1 MHTMERLILYP
12 LFLAALVAVG
22 VLLWYNFASA
32 ASLQAWQAANVRAV
46 ALLQNAQTEGSNLR
60 IELNAAQSAVNSL
73 QTDQARLKA
82 ELAELQGVQESATRQ
97 LELYRNGL
105 HEANANVQQANANIV
120 ELTQRLDTTRS
131 ERNTALASLDTE
143 RENLAAEKQLTQRQS
158 TAIAALESDLRD
170 KDHRISQQTAQIN
183 QQDTRIS
190 DQSRLINQ
198 QNSQISQQNTTI
210 SNLRAS
216 LNQAKSQQV
225 SIPSCSSNYFTLT
238 SGQLSCVA
246 RNTAAFQ
253 ATQVETRSIN
263 LPQTGPVTLKINR
276 SGELGSAQSMEI
288 LEHAVRTIEEYMGQ
302 PFPLQGREIRLDFV
316 KAITSGGDPAGIY
329 KGTHIEILQQYDAGK
344 PWHRDALGSIIA
356 HEVAHYYWNGE
367 RVWVDEGAADFLAL
381 YSEHRRTGAPISVQN
396 RPCYY
401 VANISQLESQRY
413 EHGDAGFQ
421 CNYSLGE
428 RLFVALHDSLPETQ
442 FRQSFRDLYASGK
455 NKLAG
460 VHQLRAAY
468 PNSGDIIDRWY
479 GYREMPELHRP
490 NGDFLGYMTW
500 QEGGDWQLPVNSSGR
515 PCATILRLNETSAG
529 GYSVRAI
536 RPFCYYPGDWS
547 PEGDLLVTVN
557 GVTYRAVD
565 ITISQRPRYG
575 SSVSVQPDSPLPSPT
590 VTPLRGQL

>member
-22 VLLWYNFASA
+22 VLLWYSFASA
-32 ASLQAWQAANVRAV
+32 ASLQSWQAANARAV
-46 ALLQNAQTEGSNLR
+46 ALLQNAQTEGSNLQ

-73 QTDQARLKA
+73 QTDQGRLRA
-82 ELAELQGVQESATRQ
+82 ELAELQAAQESAARQ
-97 LELYRNGL
+97 IELYRNGL
-105 HEANANVQQANANIV
+105 REANANVQRSNANIV
-120 ELTQRLDTTRS
+120 ELAQQLDTTRS
-131 ERNTALASLDTE
+131 ERNAALTSLDTE
-143 RENLAAEKQLTQRQS
+143 RENLAAEKQLNQRQS

-170 KDHRISQQTAQIN
+170 KDRRISQQTAQIN
-183 QQDTRIS
+183 QQNTRIN

-198 QNSQISQQNTTI
+198 QNDQITQQTTTI

-246 RNTAAFQ
+246 RSTAAFQ

-302 PFPLQGREIRLDFV
+302 PIPLQGREIRLDFV
-316 KAITSGGDPAGIY
+316 KSITGGGDFAGIY
-329 KGTHIEILQQYDAGK
+329 KGTHIEILQQYDDGK
-344 PWHRDALGSIIA
+344 PWRRDILGSIIA

-381 YSEHRRTGAPISVQN
+381 YSEHRRTNAPISVQS

-401 VANISQLESQRY
+401 VSNISQLESQRY
-413 EHGDAGFQ
+413 DHGDAGFQ

-428 RLFVALHDSLPETQ
+428 RLFVDLYDSLPETQ

-468 PNSGDIIDRWY
+468 PNSGAIIDRWY
-479 GYREMPELHRP
+479 GYREMPELHQP

-500 QEGGDWQLPVNSSGR
+500 QEGDDWHLPVNSSGR

-529 GYSVRAI
+529 GYSVRAT

-547 PEGDLLVTVN
+547 AEGDLLVTVN

-565 ITISQRPRYG
+565 IKISRRPRYG
-575 SSVSVQPDSPLPSPT
+575 SSVSVHPGRPLPSPT
-590 VTPLRGQL
+590 VIPLRGQL

>member
-1 MHTMERLILYP
+1 MHTVERLILYP

-22 VLLWYNFASA
+22 VLLWYSFASA
-32 ASLQAWQAANVRAV
+32 ASLQSWQVANARAV

-82 ELAELQGVQESATRQ
+82 ELAELQAAQESAARQ

-131 ERNTALASLDTE
+131 ERNAALASLDTE
-143 RENLAAEKQLTQRQS
+143 REILAAERQLTQRQS
-158 TAIAALESDLRD
+158 TAIADLESDLHD
-170 KDHRISQQTAQIN
+170 KDRRISQQTAQIN
-183 QQDTRIS
+183 RQNTRIS

-198 QNSQISQQNTTI
+198 QNDQISQQNTTI

-216 LNQAKSQQV
+216 LNQAQNQQV

-238 SGQLSCVA
+238 SGQLTCIA

-253 ATQVETRSIN
+253 ATQAETRSIN

-302 PFPLQGREIRLDFV
+302 PIPLQGREIRLDFV

-381 YSEHRRTGAPISVQN
+381 YSEHRRTGSPITVQN

-401 VANISQLESQRY
+401 VANIRQLESQRY

-468 PNSGDIIDRWY
+468 PNSGAIVDRWY
-479 GYREMPELHRP
+479 GYREMPELHQP

-547 PEGDLLVTVN
+547 AEGDLLVTVN

-565 ITISQRPRYG
+565 IKISQRPRYG
-575 SSVSVQPDSPLPSPT
+575 SSVSVQPGSSLPSST
-590 VTPLRGQL
+590 VIPLRGQL